1 VIPGHCLEAAMVS
14 SSDNCLD
21 GSHINTYDFLNHS
34 VDVAI
39 HSRDHQIRV
48 SSEHSTRHVLCRNHD
63 CESRIASAGA
73 HRAVSH
79 RVGGRSPSSLAC
91 SAMLIPPDPGAVLRL
106 YLVDVQAMWCPD
118 WSPVRAQRRCF
129 QGSIVSLALDSKH
142 VQPLHRVDYIIL
154 LYYMI
159 LAI

>member
-1 VIPGHCLEAAMVS
+1 
-14 SSDNCLD
+14 
-21 GSHINTYDFLNHS
+21 
-34 VDVAI
+34 
-39 HSRDHQIRV
+39 
-48 SSEHSTRHVLCRNHD
+48 
-63 CESRIASAGA
+63 
-73 HRAVSH
+73 
-79 RVGGRSPSSLAC
+79 
-91 SAMLIPPDPGAVLRL
+91 MLIPPDPGAVLRL